1 MSIFEKVALPKN
13 TRDGTMHKSSVSNN
27 NIVEGKNVMPM
38 KGQTTMGG
46 NGFSMMRKVFMKTN
60 NSQPVNDTNKRGK
73 NSLYQDHSQYLIQK
87 KAAAVGKKIHTLEEK
102 SFNSQNKYDVN
113 NAKRRMRSSGSGV
126 PKKAQK

>member
-1 MSIFEKVALPKN
+1 MSIFEKVTLPKN

-60 NSQPVNDTNKRGK
+60 NTQPVNDTNKRGK
-73 NSLYQDHSQYLIQK
+73 NSLYQDHSQYLNKK
-87 KAAAVGKKIHTLEEK
+87 KAAAVGKKIHTHEEK

-113 NAKRRMRSSGSGV
+113 NAKRRMRSAGSGV